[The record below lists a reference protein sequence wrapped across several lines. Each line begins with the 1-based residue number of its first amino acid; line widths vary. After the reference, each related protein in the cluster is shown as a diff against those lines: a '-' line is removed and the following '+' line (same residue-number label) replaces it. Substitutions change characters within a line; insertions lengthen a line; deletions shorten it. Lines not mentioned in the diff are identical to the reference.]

1 MKKVQIVYK
10 RNAIA
15 QSGAPLNLEYLLTC
29 RELPDSVPEYG
40 VGIRVLTPDSC
51 EEDCADGITP
61 RRERALELL
70 VSKNL
75 LAKRAPPRVLAGD
88 GERAAAPG
96 PAREIEGHRGPRR

>member
-15 QSGAPLNLEYLLTC
+15 QSGVPLNLKYLLTC

-61 RRERALELL
+61 RRGRAMELL
-70 VSKNL
+70 RL
-75 LAKRAPPRVLAGD
+75 LADGTATPVTLRDILQDVL
-88 GERAAAPG
+88 
-96 PAREIEGHRGPRR
+96 

>member
-29 RELPDSVPEYG
+29 RELPDSVPEHG

-61 RRERALELL
+61 RRERAMELL
-70 VSKNL
+70 RL
-75 LAKRAPPRVLAGD
+75 LADGTTTPVTLRDILQDVL
-88 GERAAAPG
+88 
-96 PAREIEGHRGPRR
+96 

>member
-51 EEDCADGITP
+51 EEDCVDGITP
-61 RRERALELL
+61 RRERAMELL
-70 VSKNL
+70 RL
-75 LAKRAPPRVLAGD
+75 LADGTATPVTLRDILQDVL
-88 GERAAAPG
+88 
-96 PAREIEGHRGPRR
+96 

>member
-51 EEDCADGITP
+51 EEDCADGVTP
-61 RRERALELL
+61 RRERAMELL
-70 VSKNL
+70 RL
-75 LAKRAPPRVLAGD
+75 LADGTVTPVTLRDILQDVL
-88 GERAAAPG
+88 
-96 PAREIEGHRGPRR
+96 

>member
-29 RELPDSVPEYG
+29 REPPDSVPEYG

-51 EEDCADGITP
+51 EEDCADGVTP
-61 RRERALELL
+61 RRGRAMELL
-70 VSKNL
+70 RL
-75 LAKRAPPRVLAGD
+75 LADGTVTPVTLRDILQDVL
-88 GERAAAPG
+88 
-96 PAREIEGHRGPRR
+96 

>member
-51 EEDCADGITP
+51 EEDCADGVTP
-61 RRERALELL
+61 RRERAMELL
-70 VSKNL
+70 RL
-75 LAKRAPPRVLAGD
+75 LADGTATPVTLRDILQDVL
-88 GERAAAPG
+88 
-96 PAREIEGHRGPRR
+96 

>member
-1 MKKVQIVYK
+1 MKKVQVVYK
-10 RNAIA
+10 RSAVA

-61 RRERALELL
+61 RRERAMELL
-70 VSKNL
+70 RL
-75 LAKRAPPRVLAGD
+75 LADGTVTPVTLRDILQDVL
-88 GERAAAPG
+88 
-96 PAREIEGHRGPRR
+96 

>member
-51 EEDCADGITP
+51 EEDCADGVTP
-61 RRERALELL
+61 RRGRAMELL
-70 VSKNL
+70 RL
-75 LAKRAPPRVLAGD
+75 LADGTVTPVTLRDILQDVL
-88 GERAAAPG
+88 
-96 PAREIEGHRGPRR
+96 

>member
-61 RRERALELL
+61 RRERAMELL
-70 VSKNL
+70 QL
-75 LAKRAPPRVLAGD
+75 LADGTVTPVTLRDILQDVL
-88 GERAAAPG
+88 
-96 PAREIEGHRGPRR
+96 

>member
-10 RNAIA
+10 RSAVA

-29 RELPDSVPEYG
+29 REPPDSVPEYG

-61 RRERALELL
+61 RRERAMELL
-70 VSKNL
+70 RL
-75 LAKRAPPRVLAGD
+75 LADGTVTPVTLRDILQDVL
-88 GERAAAPG
+88 
-96 PAREIEGHRGPRR
+96 

>member
-29 RELPDSVPEYG
+29 REPPNSVPEYG

-51 EEDCADGITP
+51 EEDCADGVTP
-61 RRERALELL
+61 RRERAMELL
-70 VSKNL
+70 RL
-75 LAKRAPPRVLAGD
+75 LADGTVTPVTLRDILQDVL
-88 GERAAAPG
+88 
-96 PAREIEGHRGPRR
+96 

>member
-29 RELPDSVPEYG
+29 REPPDSVPEYG

-51 EEDCADGITP
+51 EEDCADGVTP
-61 RRERALELL
+61 RRERAMELL
-70 VSKNL
+70 RL
-75 LAKRAPPRVLAGD
+75 LADGTVTPVTLRDILQDVL
-88 GERAAAPG
+88 
-96 PAREIEGHRGPRR
+96 

>member
-51 EEDCADGITP
+51 EEDCVDGITP
-61 RRERALELL
+61 RRERAMELL
-70 VSKNL
+70 RL
-75 LAKRAPPRVLAGD
+75 LADGTVTPVTLRDILQDVL
-88 GERAAAPG
+88 
-96 PAREIEGHRGPRR
+96 

>member
-1 MKKVQIVYK
+1 MKKVQIVSK

-40 VGIRVLTPDSC
+40 VGIRILMPDSC

-61 RRERALELL
+61 RRERAMELL
-70 VSKNL
+70 RL
-75 LAKRAPPRVLAGD
+75 LADGTVTPVTLRDILQDVL
-88 GERAAAPG
+88 
-96 PAREIEGHRGPRR
+96 